1 MNAPIA
7 WQRLPWVALIFFFLS
22 SLRLT
27 VKHAYNALPA
37 FVAIFVGLRSLLQ
50 YWPYALM
57 AGLVILL
64 LATLLRYRRFTF
76 ALEPERIRVRQG
88 VFSRTELNLDYERIQ
103 QADIIKPI
111 WFKPFELAILQLQ
124 SAGSKG
130 AEVAVAGL
138 PIAQAEQLQQAILRS
153 VQASKNEPATATV
166 ADTQAVD
173 FSLSLPNS
181 EILRIGLLQNTLIV
195 AGVLLALLFSNQVV
209 GNYIIDSVESFI
221 AGFAFLWQALTL
233 LIVIALAAVAVL
245 MLGAV
250 LFYFNQ
256 YYQYQL
262 HRSGDRVAYTAGLLS
277 KLSRS
282 FRMPKLQLVE
292 FRQGVVAR
300 LLRRSQMRV
309 LQAGGITDKAEGRFT
324 VPVLDKPRRQLIS
337 DDFQLPR
344 ANWQRVS
351 KWLVLSW
358 LLSPWWWLAGVAVGA
373 MVNWWFMPVM
383 LVLLLLLRWQYWR
396 VFAWHFDGAWLALR
410 VGIFGRN
417 ERFAPAAKMQRASLV
432 SGPLQRRLG
441 FTNLSV
447 YTAGG
452 TLTLAW
458 LPQAQAYA
466 LYSELLTIT
475 AGNNKRWM

>member
-1 MNAPIA
+1 MSAPIA

-27 VKHAYNALPA
+27 IKHAYNALPA

-50 YWPYALM
+50 YWPYAVL

-76 ALEPERIRVRQG
+76 ALEPARIRVRQG
-88 VFSRTELNLDYERIQ
+88 VFSRTELNLDYDRIQ

-153 VQASKNEPATATV
+153 MRESENVSTTAEIEAENT
-166 ADTQAVD
+166 AD

-181 EILRIGLLQNTLIV
+181 EVLRIGLLQNTLIV

-209 GNYIIDSVESFI
+209 SNYIIEGVESFI
-221 AGFAFLWQALTL
+221 VGFAFLWQAVVL
-233 LIVIALAAVAVL
+233 LIFMALAAVAIL

-262 HRSGDRVAYTAGLLS
+262 YRSGDRVAYTAGLLS

-292 FRQGVVAR
+292 FRQGAVAR
-300 LLRRSQMRV
+300 LLRRTQMRV
-309 LQAGGITDKAEGRFT
+309 LQAGGMTDKAEGRFT
-324 VPVLDKPRRQLIS
+324 VPILDKQRRQLIS
-337 DDFQLPR
+337 DDFRLPS
-344 ANWQRVS
+344 AAWQRVS

-358 LLSPWWWLAGVAVGA
+358 LLSFWWWLAGVAVGA

-396 VFAWHFDGAWLALR
+396 VFGWHFDGDWLALR
-410 VGIFGRN
+410 VGVLGRN
-417 ERFAPAAKMQRASLV
+417 ERFAPAAKMQRATVL

-441 FTNLSV
+441 FANLLI

-452 TLTLAW
+452 TLTISW
-458 LPQAQAYA
+458 LPHQQAYA

-475 AGNNKRWM
+475 ARNNKRWM